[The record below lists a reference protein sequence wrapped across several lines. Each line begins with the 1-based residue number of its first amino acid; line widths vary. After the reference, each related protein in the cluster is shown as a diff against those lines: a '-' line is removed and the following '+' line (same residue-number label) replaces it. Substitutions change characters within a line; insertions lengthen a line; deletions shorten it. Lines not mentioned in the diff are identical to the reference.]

1 MKRPC
6 LLLLLGCFFLV
17 KAHAQITFNKVDTT
31 MKIGKA
37 GYRVD
42 CRNKSTTQNPI
53 SIKPVGFESGAR
65 DISFTL
71 KGRVSG
77 VQIDDLNRDSY
88 PDLIVYVYTDSSAI
102 FGTVYCFISDGNKE
116 IAACVLPDITI
127 DPKVNKGYKGHDQLS
142 LMEGTL
148 LRRFP
153 IYNTGDADDKP
164 GGGTRTLMYQLAKG
178 ESGMYK
184 FNLLRSFDTKQ

>member
-1 MKRPC
+1 MKRFC
-6 LLLLLGCFFLV
+6 LLLLVFCFFV
-17 KAHAQITFNKVDTT
+17 TAHAQISFGRVDSTL
-31 MKIGKA
+31 KIGKA

-42 CRNKSTTQNPI
+42 CRNKSNTQNPI

-65 DISFTL
+65 DVSFTL

-88 PDLIVYVYTDSSAI
+88 PDLVVYVYTDSSAI
-102 FGTVYCFISDGNKE
+102 FGTVYCFISEANKE
-116 IAACVLPDITI
+116 INACVLPDITM
-127 DPKVNKGYKGHDQLS
+127 DPKVNKGYKGHDQMS
-142 LMEGTL
+142 LMEGTV

-164 GGGTRTLMYQLAKG
+164 GGGTRTLMYQLTKG
-178 ESGMYK
+178 ESGAYK
-184 FNLLRSFDTKQ
+184 FTLLRSFDTK